1 MNTKELLI
9 DLIENKGVS
18 ARFIAKSINIPD
30 SYITAFKKGDRNWG
44 KKTNKKFLDFYN
56 ATYK

>member
-1 MNTKELLI
+1 MNTKELLL
-9 DLIENKGVS
+9 DLLENKGVS

-44 KKTNKKFLDFYN
+44 EKTTKKFLEFYEK
-56 ATYK
+56 TYK